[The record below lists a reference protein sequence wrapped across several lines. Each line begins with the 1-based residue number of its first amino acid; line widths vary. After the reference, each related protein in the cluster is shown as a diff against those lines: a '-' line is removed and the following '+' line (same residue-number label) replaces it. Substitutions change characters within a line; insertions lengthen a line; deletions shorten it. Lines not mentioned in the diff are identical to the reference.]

1 MELYEK
7 VKNVK
12 SREDLIQF
20 INHLRM
26 DLQTNKDEWENITL
40 EDFLEAMEAWV
51 NDMEGYYLNSNQP
64 VPKQPSWK
72 TFADILYAS
81 SMYE

>member
-1 MELYEK
+1 MELNKK
-7 VKNVK
+7 VENVK
-12 SREDLIQF
+12 SRADLIKF
-20 INHLRM
+20 IHHLRM

-40 EDFLEAMEAWV
+40 EDFLEAMDAWV
-51 NDMEGYYLNSNQP
+51 NDIEGYYVNSNQS

-72 TFADILYAS
+72 TIADILYAS

>member
-1 MELYEK
+1 LKLYEK
-7 VKNVK
+7 VENVN
-12 SREDLIQF
+12 SREDLIKF
-20 INHLRM
+20 IFHLRM
-26 DLQTNKDEWENITL
+26 DLQTHKDKWENITL
-40 EDFLEAMEAWV
+40 DDFLEAMEAWV

-72 TFADILYAS
+72 TIADILYAS

>member
-7 VKNVK
+7 AENVK
-12 SREDLIQF
+12 SREDLIKF
-20 INHLRM
+20 IDHLRS
-26 DLQTNKDEWENITL
+26 DLQANKGEWENISL
-40 EDFLEAMEAWV
+40 EDYLEAMAAWI
-51 NDMEGYYLNSNQP
+51 NDMEGFYLNTNQP

>member
-7 VKNVK
+7 VENVN
-12 SREDLIQF
+12 SREDLIEF

-51 NDMEGYYLNSNQP
+51 NDMEGYYSNSNQS

-72 TFADILYAS
+72 TIADILYAS

>member
-1 MELYEK
+1 MELNESAED
-7 VKNVK
+7 VK
-12 SREDLIQF
+12 SREDLIKF
-20 INHLRM
+20 INHLRR
-26 DLQTNKDEWENITL
+26 DLQTNKAEWENITL
-40 EDFLEAMEAWV
+40 EDYLEAMEAWV
-51 NDMEGYYLNSNQP
+51 NDMEGFYLNTDQP

>member
-7 VKNVK
+7 VENIK

-26 DLQTNKDEWENITL
+26 DLKTNKDKWGNITL

-72 TFADILYAS
+72 TIADILYAS
-81 SMYE
+81 KMYE

>member
-7 VKNVK
+7 VEDVK
-12 SREDLIQF
+12 SREDLIKF
-20 INHLRM
+20 INQLRF
-26 DLQTNKDEWENITL
+26 DLQINKGEWENVTL
-40 EDFLEAMEAWV
+40 EDYLEAMEAWV
-51 NDMEGYYLNSNQP
+51 NDMDGYYLNVNQP

-72 TFADILYAS
+72 TIADILYAS

>member
-1 MELYEK
+1 MELYERVEK
-7 VKNVK
+7 VK
-12 SREDLIQF
+12 SRNDLIKF

-26 DLQTNKDEWENITL
+26 DLKINKDDWENITL

-51 NDMEGYYLNSNQP
+51 NDMEGLYLNSNEP
-64 VPKQPSWK
+64 IPKQPSWK
-72 TFADILYAS
+72 TISDMLYAS